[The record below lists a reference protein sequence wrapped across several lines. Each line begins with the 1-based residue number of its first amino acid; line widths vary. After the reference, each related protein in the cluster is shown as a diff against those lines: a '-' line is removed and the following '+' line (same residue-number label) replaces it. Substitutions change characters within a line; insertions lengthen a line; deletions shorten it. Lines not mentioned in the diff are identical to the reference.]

1 MTQPITFWIA
11 VRLPV
16 RVVQLYCIGSE
27 LVTCRASASAQ
38 RSTVRKKSTAV
49 NSCLSLHSLS
59 RALAAGRARGGL
71 RSPVPPVSGPSRA
84 LRLRS
89 QSHLARSL
97 AHPVT
102 HPEAPAAYQA
112 THQPQSGTQNQPTRR
127 RHTASLSRVTSRRAP
142 NTTHLT
148 PTKNTHATARTARSH
163 AGDPCSR
170 VWWPRLGDGRE
181 ESHRR
186 RLLDLHVEDDGALQV
201 GAVSGG

>member
-1 MTQPITFWIA
+1 MPCQRQRAA
-11 VRLPV
+11 VYGAKKEYGCKFVSL
-16 RVVQLYCIGSE
+16 
-27 LVTCRASASAQ
+27 SA
-38 RSTVRKKSTAV
+38 
-49 NSCLSLHSLS
+49 LSLSP
-59 RALAAGRARGGL
+59 ALAAGRGGL